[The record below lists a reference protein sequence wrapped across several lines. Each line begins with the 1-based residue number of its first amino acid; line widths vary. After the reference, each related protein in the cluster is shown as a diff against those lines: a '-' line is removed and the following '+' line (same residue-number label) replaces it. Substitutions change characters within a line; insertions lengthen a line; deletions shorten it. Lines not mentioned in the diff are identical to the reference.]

1 MYNINWD
8 YVQYDGDED
17 ETTDL
22 IVLGLPYETTQE
34 EIR

>member
-22 IVLGLPYETTQE
+22 SVLSLCTV
-34 EIR
+34 